1 MTPGLRW
8 YPRMEIDPV
17 SSKVEARYEK
27 RDANIRSLVMFAAGL
42 LMVLVATLFAMAK
55 LFKYFTASQSL
66 GPPASPF
73 STTRP
78 LPPQPRLQ
86 VEPHEDLQRYREA
99 EEELL
104 HSYGWVDQKAGVV
117 RIPIERAMDLIVQR
131 GLPVSSDKTGKVKAK

>member
-1 MTPGLRW
+1 
-8 YPRMEIDPV
+8 MEIDPV

-42 LMVLVATLFAMAK
+42 FMILVATLFAMAK

-73 STTRP
+73 SSTRP

-86 VEPHEDLQRYREA
+86 VEPHEDLRRYREA

-117 RIPIERAMDLIVQR
+117 RIPIERAMDLIAQR
-131 GLPVSSDKTGKVKAK
+131 GLPVSSDKTGKAKAK